1 MTPDV
6 NVLVAASRSDHPHHG
21 VALGWLGG
29 ALDVC
34 ARGGGFSVLPMVA
47 AGVVRLV
54 THPRVFRVPTPT
66 AEALSFVRAVLD
78 APGVERR
85 ALGAEWEPFADLC
98 RTHHLRGNAVP
109 DAWIAAA
116 VRQHHEHLVTF
127 DRGFRRLLPA
137 SDLTLLEPGG

>member
-6 NVLVAASRSDHPHHG
+6 NVLVAASRTDHPHHG
-21 VALGWLGG
+21 QALGWLEG
-29 ALDVC
+29 ALDAC

-54 THPRVFRVPTPT
+54 THPRVFRVPTPP
-66 AEALSFVRAVLD
+66 ADALAFVQAVLD

-85 ALGAEWEPFADLC
+85 ALEAEWGRFADLC
-98 RTHHLRGNAVP
+98 RVHGLRGNAVP

-116 VRQHHEHLVTF
+116 VRQHSEHLVTF
-127 DRGFRRLLPA
+127 DRGFRRLLPP
-137 SDLTLLEPGG
+137 SDLTLLKPGP